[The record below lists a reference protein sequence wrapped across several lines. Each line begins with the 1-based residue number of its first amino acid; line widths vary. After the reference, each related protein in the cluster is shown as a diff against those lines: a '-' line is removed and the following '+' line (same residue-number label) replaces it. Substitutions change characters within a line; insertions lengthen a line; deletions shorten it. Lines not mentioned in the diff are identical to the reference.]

1 MSDALPANV
10 LALAMEFGQVKAL
23 VGLLSVKEKGKAK
36 AKANNVKVNEWASFA
51 QSQGQPSATNDW
63 AHVLCLGWN

>member
-36 AKANNVKVNEWASFA
+36 AKANNVKVNE
-51 QSQGQPSATNDW
+51 
-63 AHVLCLGWN
+63 